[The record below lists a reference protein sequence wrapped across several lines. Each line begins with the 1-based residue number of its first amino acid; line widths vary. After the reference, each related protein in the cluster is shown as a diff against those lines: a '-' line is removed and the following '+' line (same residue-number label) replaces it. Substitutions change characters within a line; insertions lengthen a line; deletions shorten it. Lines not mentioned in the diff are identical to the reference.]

1 MPKAK
6 SVRTLNIRLLRKG
19 RKPENA
25 FSPSFVPGEPRA
37 LQQRSWDGIDGASL
51 YIGQVYSNPPGW
63 AEFIEQGSADLP
75 ADMLTS
81 GAGAV
86 IFVPVKDRFAAIC
99 FGHAHIAL
107 NDDAFERQFGLK
119 VTLNTVPR
127 DKLRTLDLATPD
139 AVTFQ
144 KRVQASKDSDVQAF
158 GVDVIRDLAR
168 VAGGTPKNSAF
179 ARFVAGKDALSITC
193 TVEPGDLQAKCAEV
207 INAYG
212 KVDYRKEF
220 AWVDNMRLV
229 LEKDTIADLDAK
241 LFAAITDLLVGKNS
255 DLHMAP
261 PEIVNYVEGN
271 QLHYNGFGSH
281 GVNFHSLS
289 IQDYIAELERCG
301 FAGDMAE
308 LKEKHR
314 IKAKGDGE
322 DEFAEKW
329 RVYDCFVFETSLGAG
344 ADEQHY
350 VLFAGDWYCVEKKF
364 KKIIEDF
371 YNDIEKV
378 TIIGAT
384 TCKNERDLI
393 ADIEATRVDLL
404 KLDQQKIN
412 PAGVRYANLE
422 PCDFF
427 SKDKQFIHL
436 KDGNSSGSIS
446 HLWSQGVVSAE
457 AFVSDADFRKKLRK
471 TVKDLGGGFEAGL
484 PKAGEKV
491 VRDDFKVVYGIMR
504 QPYADGTLGLPFFSK
519 VSLQTAASR
528 IEQFGIPVALELIQ
542 KPASDK
548 AAEKEAEE

>member
-1 MPKAK
+1 MPKVK

-37 LQQRSWDGIDGASL
+37 LQQRPWDGIEGASL
-51 YIGQVYSNPPGW
+51 YIGQVYSKPPGW
-63 AEFIEQGSADLP
+63 AEFLEHGSADLP
-75 ADMLTS
+75 TDMLTS

-86 IFVPVKDRFAAIC
+86 LFVPAKDRVAALC
-99 FGHAHIAL
+99 FGHVHIAL

-119 VTLNTVPR
+119 VTLNSVPR
-127 DKLRTLDLATPD
+127 DQLRTLDLATPD

-158 GVDVIRDLAR
+158 GVDMIRDLAR
-168 VAGGTPKNSAF
+168 VAGGTPKDAAF

-193 TVEPGDLQAKCAEV
+193 VVEPGDIQAKCAEV

-229 LEKDTIADLDAK
+229 LEKDTIAGLDAK
-241 LFAAITDLLVGKNS
+241 LFAAVTDLLAGKNS

-261 PEIVNYVEGN
+261 PEIVNYTEGN

-301 FAGDMAE
+301 FTGDMGE
-308 LKEKHR
+308 IKEKHR

-344 ADEQHY
+344 ANEQHY

-364 KKIIEDF
+364 KKNIEDF

-378 TIIGAT
+378 TIVGAT

-393 ADIEATRVDLL
+393 AEIVATRVDLL

-491 VRDDFKVVYGIMR
+491 TRDDFKVVYGIMR

-519 VSLQTAASR
+519 VSLQTAVSR
-528 IEQFGIPVALELIQ
+528 IQQFGIPVALELIQ

-548 AAEKEAEE
+548 AGEKGAEE

>member
-19 RKPENA
+19 RKPEHA
-25 FSPSFVPGEPRA
+25 FSASFVPGEPRA
-37 LQQRSWDGIDGASL
+37 LQQRPWDGIEGSSL

-63 AEFIEQGSADLP
+63 VQFLEQGSADLP
-75 ADMLTS
+75 ADLLTS

-86 IFVPVKDRFAAIC
+86 LFVPIEDRLAALS
-99 FGHAHIAL
+99 FGHVHIAL

-127 DKLRTLDLATPD
+127 DQLRTLDLATPD

-158 GVDVIRDLAR
+158 GVDMVRDLAR
-168 VAGGTPKNSAF
+168 VAGGTPKDPAF

-193 TVEPGDLQAKCAEV
+193 AIGPGDVQAKCAEV
-207 INAYG
+207 LKAYA
-212 KVDYRKEF
+212 KSDYRKEF

-229 LEKDTIADLDAK
+229 LEKDTISQLDAK
-241 LFAAITDLLVGKNS
+241 LFAAIKDLQRGGTS
-255 DLHMAP
+255 ELHMAP
-261 PEIVNYVEGN
+261 PEVVNYVEGN

-289 IQDYIAELERCG
+289 IQDYIAELDRCG
-301 FAGDMAE
+301 FAGDITE

-314 IKAKGDGE
+314 IKAKADDE
-322 DEFAEKW
+322 DEFIEKW
-329 RVYDCFVFETSLGAG
+329 RVYDCFVYETALGAG
-344 ADEQHY
+344 ATEQHY

-364 KKIIEDF
+364 KKTIEEF
-371 YNDIEKV
+371 YDSIEKV
-378 TIIGAT
+378 DIIGPT
-384 TCKNERDLI
+384 TCKNERELI
-393 ADIEATRVDLL
+393 ADIEKNRPDLL

-427 SKDKQFIHL
+427 SKTKQFIHL

-457 AFVSDADFRKKLRK
+457 AFVSDDDFRKKLRK
-471 TVKDLGGGFEAGL
+471 TVKDLGGGFEVAL

-504 QPYADGTLGLPFFSK
+504 QPYADGSLGLPFFSK

-528 IEQFGIPVALELIQ
+528 IAQFGIPVALELIQ
-542 KPASDK
+542 KPAS
-548 AAEKEAEE
+548 EKEVDDEAEE